1 MFVGKPVYF
10 LGNVACLRM
19 FGFGDVPH
27 DFGALP
33 RCRPQL
39 LGAAVGVAFNHGVRG
54 GENVLRGTVVLF
66 QQNNV
71 RIGVVTLEIRNIAN
85 VGAAEGVNRLV

>member
-10 LGNVACLRM
+10 LGDIARLRM

>member
-27 DFGALP
+27 DFCALP

-39 LGAAVGVAFNHGVRG
+39 LGAAVWVAFNHGVRG
-54 GENVLRGTVVLF
+54 RENVLRGTVVLL

-71 RIGVVTLEIRNIAN
+71 CVGVVALKIRNIAN
-85 VGAAEGVNRLV
+85 VGTAESVNRLV

>member
-1 MFVGKPVYF
+1 MLVGKPVYF
-10 LGNVACLRM
+10 LGDVACLRM

-33 RCRPQL
+33 RRRPQL
-39 LGAAVGVAFNHGVRG
+39 LGAAVGVTLNHGVRG
-54 GENVLRGTVVLF
+54 RENVLRGTVVLL

-71 RIGVVTLEIRNIAN
+71 RVRVVALEIRNIAN